1 LAFGPFFVIFGY
13 MKENSLFVE
22 KYRSKTLD
30 EYVGNEQLKQIVAKY
45 IANNDLQNLLLYGT
59 PGTGKTTLAKLIVN
73 NFDCDYLYINAS
85 DERGIDTIRD
95 KVQGFASSASFKP
108 IKIVILDEADFLTIQ
123 AQASLRNIIETY
135 SRTTRFIL
143 TCNYLERIIDP
154 LQSRCQVLKI
164 TPPSKKEVARHISII
179 LDTEYIE
186 YNVEDLV
193 SIVNKHYPD
202 VRKILNTCQVNNVEG
217 TLKIDK
223 TVLTGG
229 YKDALLKELKSPS
242 KPSFKNIRQILA
254 DSNLDDFEDVYRF
267 LYDNLDEYGNNDL
280 AKAMIVIEIESYMY
294 HANFRIDKE
303 INVMALLASILKIIN
318 N

>member
-1 LAFGPFFVIFGY
+1 

-22 KYRSKTLD
+22 KYRSKTLED
-30 EYVGNEQLKQIVAKY
+30 YIGNEQLKSIVAQY
-45 IANNDLQNLLLYGT
+45 IEKNDLQNLLLYGT

-73 NFDCDYLYINAS
+73 NFNCDFLYINAS

-108 IKIVILDEADFLTIQ
+108 IKIIILDEADFLTIQ

-164 TPPSKKEVARHISII
+164 TPPSKKEVAKHIAGI
-179 LDTEYIE
+179 LDKEEINYE
-186 YNVEDLV
+186 LEDLV
-193 SIVNKHYPD
+193 LIVNKHYPD
-202 VRKILNTCQVNNVEG
+202 VRKILNTCQVNTVDS
-217 TLKIDK
+217 TLKIDN

-229 YKDALLKELKSPS
+229 YKDGLLKELKSPS
-242 KPSFKNIRQILA
+242 KDSFKNIRQILA

-267 LYDNLDEYGNNDL
+267 LYDTLDEYGNNDL
-280 AKAMIVIEIESYMY
+280 AKTMIIIDIENYMY

-303 INVMALLASILKIIN
+303 INVMALLASILKTIN
-318 N
+318 K

>member
-1 LAFGPFFVIFGY
+1 

-22 KYRSKTLD
+22 KYRSKTLED
-30 EYVGNEQLKQIVAKY
+30 YIGNEQLKSIVAQY
-45 IANNDLQNLLLYGT
+45 IEKNDLQNLLLYGT

-73 NFDCDYLYINAS
+73 NFNCDFLYINAS

-108 IKIVILDEADFLTIQ
+108 IKIIILDEADFLTIQ

-164 TPPSKKEVARHISII
+164 TPPSKKEVAKHVAII
-179 LDTEYIE
+179 LDKEEINYKL
-186 YNVEDLV
+186 EDLV
-193 SIVNKHYPD
+193 LVVNKHYPD
-202 VRKILNTCQVNNVEG
+202 VRKILNTCQVNTVDN
-217 TLKIDK
+217 TLKVDK

-229 YKDALLKELKSPS
+229 YKDGLLKELKSPT

-254 DSNLDDFEDVYRF
+254 DSNLDDFEEIYRF
-267 LYDNLDEYGNNDL
+267 LYDSLDEYGNNDL
-280 AKAMIVIEIESYMY
+280 AKAMIVIEIENYMY

-303 INVMALLASILKIIN
+303 INTCALIASILKIIN
-318 N
+318 NK

>member
-1 LAFGPFFVIFGY
+1 V
-13 MKENSLFVE
+13 LF
-22 KYRSKTLD
+22 RS
-30 EYVGNEQLKQIVAKY
+30 
-45 IANNDLQNLLLYGT
+45 
-59 PGTGKTTLAKLIVN
+59 AKLIVN
-73 NFDCDYLYINAS
+73 NFNCDYLYINAS

-123 AQASLRNIIETY
+123 AQASLRNVIETF

-164 TPPSKKEVARHISII
+164 TPPSKREVAKHTAII
-179 LDTEYIE
+179 LDKEEINYE
-186 YNVEDLV
+186 LEDLV
-193 SIVNKHYPD
+193 LIVNKHYPD
-202 VRKILNTCQVNNVEG
+202 VRKILNTCQVNAVDN
-217 TLKIDK
+217 TLKVDK

-229 YKDALLKELKSPS
+229 YKDGLLKELKSPS
-242 KPSFKNIRQILA
+242 KDSFKNIRQILA

-267 LYDNLDEYGNNDL
+267 MYDTLDEYGNNDL
-280 AKAMIVIEIESYMY
+280 SKAMIIIEIENYMY

-303 INVMALLASILKIIN
+303 INIMALLASVLKIIQ
-318 N
+318 